1 MESSF
6 EWQIK
11 LIEDWQFFATLTWN
25 PHLELGTPCQRGN
38 QVRYW
43 LREIARLG
51 GSAEPRLC
59 YVIRW
64 ESGELGGLPHCHIL
78 IAELAF
84 SNFRSACFILK
95 NSWKRGVSQ
104 VRLYDPGKALGAAA
118 YMSKG
123 RFSAAWAGGANGYE
137 IAKFGKVGQENMDRI
152 YISKRAQERMR
163 QRRSGA
169 DGRNLSLQAA

>member
-25 PHLELGTPCQRGN
+25 PHLDLGTVCKRRN
-38 QVRYW
+38 HVTYW
-43 LREIARLG
+43 LREIARHG
-51 GSAEPRLC
+51 NTSEKRLC

-78 IAELAF
+78 IAETT
-84 SNFRSACFILK
+84 FRHFPSACFVLK
-95 NSWKRGVSQ
+95 NTWKKGISQ
-104 VRLYDPGKALGAAA
+104 VRLYDPGKVIGMAA

-123 RFSAAWAGGANGYE
+123 RFSAAWAQGANNYE
-137 IAKFGKVGQENMDRI
+137 VAKFGKVGRENMDSI
-152 YISKRAQERMR
+152 YISKRAQERMQ
-163 QRRSGA
+163 QRRSDA
-169 DGRNLSLQAA
+169 NDRSFSLQTA